1 MTDHPDFPHS
11 YDGLSE
17 LVRHLRAP
25 GGCPWDREQTPQ
37 SLKRLLLEE
46 CYELLEAIDESDT
59 DRLLEEL
66 GDVLFH
72 VVLQVQIAEE
82 AGAFTHERVVRSLI
96 EKLVRRHPHVFGDTR
111 VVDAREVEANWEVT
125 KLGERSNA
133 DASTL
138 DGVPTSMPALSYA
151 QSVQERAARMGFD
164 WQDFSGVLDKVTE
177 ELAEIVSARS
187 DGETERELGDLL
199 FSIVNAARW
208 MGVDPEGALRQA
220 NRRFYG
226 RFAAME
232 RLSAHRGL
240 SFPDLPLDAKE
251 SLWQEAKALEG

>member
-1 MTDHPDFPHS
+1 MSSPEFPHTH
-11 YDGLSE
+11 DGL
-17 LVRHLRAP
+17 RHLVQRLRGP
-25 GGCPWDREQTPQ
+25 DGCPWDREQTPQ

-96 EKLVRRHPHVFGDTR
+96 EKLVRRHPHVFGDVR

-125 KLGERSNA
+125 KRDERSNA

-138 DGVPTSMPALSYA
+138 DGVPKNMPALSYA

-177 ELAEIVSARS
+177 ELAEIASARS

-220 NRRFYG
+220 NRRFYS

-240 SFPDLPLDAKE
+240 SFRDLPLDAKE